1 MLVNCLLI
9 QQHQQAQRM
18 SAGKHPK
25 AAMGMQPRG
34 LSDDEE
40 DEDDDDDD
48 LDDDDDDDSDGQ
60 SKIDGFVFN

>member
-1 MLVNCLLI
+1 
-9 QQHQQAQRM
+9 M